1 MKLEVWAKELR
12 IPFLSLPAIFV
23 PLGITVALLD
33 GYFNLVY
40 GILTL
45 IGIVCIHASVNV
57 LNDYFDFKSG
67 IDTATTPTPFSGG
80 SRVLP
85 ENLLTPKSVLIG
97 GIILLAIGSLIGL
110 YFLYIFDFPP
120 LLIALIS
127 IAIITSVAYSPVLSR
142 IGLGEVFVFL
152 NFGPLLFTGVYY
164 IQSGGLISTEAMVV
178 GSIVG
183 LMTTGILYINQFPDT
198 DADKSKGRFHLV
210 ARLGKKRAAGIYR
223 YIVGTGFVILILGVV
238 TFTIPPTTIIALITI
253 PKFRVANA
261 ILQKEYEKI
270 MELIPA
276 MGNTVMGTI
285 QSGILLLVGYLIWY
299 FLSIYFPGVTT
310 ILPENIS

>member
-85 ENLLTPKSVLIG
+85 ENLLTPRSVLIG

-110 YFLYIFDFPP
+110 YFLYIFNFPP

-127 IAIITSVAYSPVLSR
+127 IAIITSVAYSPVLSK
-142 IGLGEVFVFL
+142 IGVGEVFVFL

-210 ARLGKKRAAGIYR
+210 ARLGKKRAAGIYK
-223 YIVGTGFVILILGVV
+223 YIVNASYVIIILGIV

>member
-33 GYFNLVY
+33 GYFNLVH

-85 ENLLTPKSVLIG
+85 ENLLTPRSVLIG

-110 YFLYIFDFPP
+110 YFLYIFNFPP

-127 IAIITSVAYSPVLSR
+127 IAIITSVAYSPVLSK
-142 IGLGEVFVFL
+142 IGVGEVFVFL

-210 ARLGKKRAAGIYR
+210 ARLGKKRAAQIYK
-223 YIVGTGFVILILGVV
+223 YIISTSYVIIIVGIV

>member
-85 ENLLTPKSVLIG
+85 ENLLTPRSVLIG

-110 YFLYIFDFPP
+110 YFLYIFNFPP

-127 IAIITSVAYSPVLSR
+127 IAIITSVAYSPVLSK
-142 IGLGEVFVFL
+142 IGVGEVFVFL

-198 DADKSKGRFHLV
+198 DADKSKGRFHVV
-210 ARLGKKRAAGIYR
+210 ARLGKKRAAGIYK
-223 YIVGTGFVILILGVV
+223 YIVNASYVIIILGIV

>member
-1 MKLEVWAKELR
+1 LKLEVWAKELR

-33 GYFNLVY
+33 GYFNLVH

-85 ENLLTPKSVLIG
+85 ENLLTPRSVLIG

-110 YFLYIFDFPP
+110 YFLYIFNFPP

-127 IAIITSVAYSPVLSR
+127 IAIITSVAYSPVLSK
-142 IGLGEVFVFL
+142 IGVGEVFVFL

-164 IQSGGLISTEAMVV
+164 IQSGGLISTEAMVI

-210 ARLGKKRAAGIYR
+210 ARLGKKRAAGIYK
-223 YIVGTGFVILILGVV
+223 YIVNASYVIIILGIV

>member
-12 IPFLSLPAIFV
+12 IPFLSLPIIFV

-85 ENLLTPKSVLIG
+85 ENLLTPRSVLIG

-110 YFLYIFDFPP
+110 YFLYIFNFPP

-127 IAIITSVAYSPVLSR
+127 IAIITSVAYSPVLSK
-142 IGLGEVFVFL
+142 IGVGEVFVFL

-210 ARLGKKRAAGIYR
+210 ARLGKKRAAGIYK
-223 YIVGTGFVILILGVV
+223 YIVNASYVIIILGIV

-285 QSGILLLVGYLIWY
+285 QSGILLLIGYLIWY

>member
-12 IPFLSLPAIFV
+12 IPFLSLPIIFV

-85 ENLLTPKSVLIG
+85 ENLLTPRSVLIG

-110 YFLYIFDFPP
+110 YFLYIFNFPP

-127 IAIITSVAYSPVLSR
+127 IAIITSVAYSPVLSK
-142 IGLGEVFVFL
+142 IGVGEVFVFL

-164 IQSGGLISTEAMVV
+164 IQSGGLISTEAIVV

-210 ARLGKKRAAGIYR
+210 ARLGKKRAAGIYK
-223 YIVGTGFVILILGVV
+223 YIVNASYVIIILGIV

>member
-67 IDTATTPTPFSGG
+67 IDTTTTPTPFSGG

-85 ENLLTPKSVLIG
+85 EKLLEPRSVLIG
-97 GIILLAIGSLIGL
+97 GIVLLAIGSLIGL
-110 YFLYIFDFPP
+110 YFLYIFNFPP
-120 LLIALIS
+120 LLIALIA
-127 IAIITSVAYSPVLSR
+127 IAIITSVAYSPLLST

-164 IQSGGLISTEAMVV
+164 IQSGGLISTEAIVI

-210 ARLGKKRAAGIYR
+210 ARLGKKRAAGIYK
-223 YIVGTGFVILILGVV
+223 YIINAGFVILILGVV
-238 TFTIPPTTIIALITI
+238 TFTIPPTTIIALVTF
-253 PKFRVANA
+253 PKFRVANS
-261 ILQKEYEKI
+261 ILKNEYEKI

-285 QSGILLLVGYLIWY
+285 QSGVLLLAGYLIWY

>member
-12 IPFLSLPAIFV
+12 IPFLSLPIIFV

-85 ENLLTPKSVLIG
+85 ENLLTPRSVLIG

-110 YFLYIFDFPP
+110 YFLYIFNFPP

-127 IAIITSVAYSPVLSR
+127 IAIITSVAYSPVLSK
-142 IGLGEVFVFL
+142 IGVGEVFVFL

-164 IQSGGLISTEAMVV
+164 IQSGGLISTEAMVG

-210 ARLGKKRAAGIYR
+210 ARLGKKRAAGIYK
-223 YIVGTGFVILILGVV
+223 YIVNASYVIIILGIV

>member
-1 MKLEVWAKELR
+1 LKLEVWAKELR
-12 IPFLSLPAIFV
+12 IPFLSLPIIFV

-85 ENLLTPKSVLIG
+85 ENLLTPRSVLIG

-110 YFLYIFDFPP
+110 YFLYIFNFPP

-127 IAIITSVAYSPVLSR
+127 IAIITSVAYSPVLSK
-142 IGLGEVFVFL
+142 IGVGEVFVFL

-210 ARLGKKRAAGIYR
+210 ARLGKKRAAGIYK
-223 YIVGTGFVILILGVV
+223 YIVNASYVIIILGIV

>member
-1 MKLEVWAKELR
+1 LKLEVWAKELR

-85 ENLLTPKSVLIG
+85 ENLLTPRSVLIG

-110 YFLYIFDFPP
+110 YFLYIFNFPP

-127 IAIITSVAYSPVLSR
+127 IAIITSVAYSPVLSK
-142 IGLGEVFVFL
+142 IGVGEVFVFL

-164 IQSGGLISTEAMVV
+164 IQSGGLISTEAIVV

-210 ARLGKKRAAGIYR
+210 ARLGKKRAAGIYK
-223 YIVGTGFVILILGVV
+223 YIVNASYVIIILGIV

-253 PKFRVANA
+253 PKFRVANT

>member
-110 YFLYIFDFPP
+110 YFLYIFNFPP

-127 IAIITSVAYSPVLSR
+127 IAIITSVAYSPVLSK

-210 ARLGKKRAAGIYR
+210 ARLGKKRAAGIYK
-223 YIVGTGFVILILGVV
+223 YIVNAGFVILILGVV
-238 TFTIPPTTIIALITI
+238 TYTIPPTTIIALVTI

>member
-1 MKLEVWAKELR
+1 LKLEVWAKELR

-85 ENLLTPKSVLIG
+85 ENLLTPRSVLIG

-110 YFLYIFDFPP
+110 YFLYIFNFPP

-127 IAIITSVAYSPVLSR
+127 IAIITSVAYSPVLSK
-142 IGLGEVFVFL
+142 IGVGEVFVFL

-210 ARLGKKRAAGIYR
+210 ARLGKKRAAGIYK
-223 YIVGTGFVILILGVV
+223 YIVNASYVIIILGIV

>member
-1 MKLEVWAKELR
+1 LKLEVWAKELR

-223 YIVGTGFVILILGVV
+223 YIIGTGFVILILGVV

>member
-1 MKLEVWAKELR
+1 LKLEVWAKELR

-223 YIVGTGFVILILGVV
+223 YMVGTGFVILILGVV

>member
-12 IPFLSLPAIFV
+12 IPFLSLPIIFV

-85 ENLLTPKSVLIG
+85 ENLLTPRSVLIG

-110 YFLYIFDFPP
+110 YFLYIFNFPP

-127 IAIITSVAYSPVLSR
+127 IAIITSVAYSPVLSK
-142 IGLGEVFVFL
+142 IGIGEVFVFL

-164 IQSGGLISTEAMVV
+164 IQSGGLISTEAIVV

-210 ARLGKKRAAGIYR
+210 ARLGKKRAAGIYK
-223 YIVGTGFVILILGVV
+223 YIVNASYVIIILGIV

-253 PKFRVANA
+253 PKFRVANT

>member
-33 GYFNLVY
+33 GYFNLVH

-45 IGIVCIHASVNV
+45 IGIVGIHASVNV

-85 ENLLTPKSVLIG
+85 ENLLTPRSVLIG

-110 YFLYIFDFPP
+110 YFLYIFNFPP

-127 IAIITSVAYSPVLSR
+127 IAIITSVAYSPVLSK
-142 IGLGEVFVFL
+142 IGVGEVFVFL

-164 IQSGGLISTEAMVV
+164 IQSGGLISTEAIVV

-210 ARLGKKRAAGIYR
+210 ARLGKKRAAGIYK
-223 YIVGTGFVILILGVV
+223 YIVNASYVIIILGIV

>member
-12 IPFLSLPAIFV
+12 IPFLSLPIIFV

-85 ENLLTPKSVLIG
+85 ENLLTPRSVLIG

-110 YFLYIFDFPP
+110 YFLYIFNFPP

-127 IAIITSVAYSPVLSR
+127 IAIITSVAYSPVLSK
-142 IGLGEVFVFL
+142 IGVGEVFVFL

-210 ARLGKKRAAGIYR
+210 ARLGKKRAAGIYK
-223 YIVGTGFVILILGVV
+223 YIVNASYVIIILGIV

>member
-12 IPFLSLPAIFV
+12 IPFLSLPIIFV

-85 ENLLTPKSVLIG
+85 ENLLTPRSVLIG

-110 YFLYIFDFPP
+110 YFLYIFNFPP

-127 IAIITSVAYSPVLSR
+127 IAIITSVAYSPVLSK
-142 IGLGEVFVFL
+142 IGVGEVFVFL

-164 IQSGGLISTEAMVV
+164 IQSGGLISTEAIVV

-210 ARLGKKRAAGIYR
+210 ARLGKKRAAGIYK
-223 YIVGTGFVILILGVV
+223 YIVNASYVIIILGIV

-310 ILPENIS
+310 TLPENIS

>member
-85 ENLLTPKSVLIG
+85 ENLLTPRSVLIG

-110 YFLYIFDFPP
+110 YFLYIFNFPP

-127 IAIITSVAYSPVLSR
+127 IAIITSVAYSPVLSK
-142 IGLGEVFVFL
+142 IGVGEVFVFL

-210 ARLGKKRAAGIYR
+210 ARLGKKRAAGIYK
-223 YIVGTGFVILILGVV
+223 YIVNASYVIIILGIV

-299 FLSIYFPGVTT
+299 FLSIYFPGTT
-310 ILPENIS
+310 AILPGNIS

>member
-1 MKLEVWAKELR
+1 LKLEVWAKELR
-12 IPFLSLPAIFV
+12 IPFLSLPIIFV

-85 ENLLTPKSVLIG
+85 ENLLTPRSVLIG

-110 YFLYIFDFPP
+110 YFLYIFNFPP

-127 IAIITSVAYSPVLSR
+127 IAIITSVAYSPVLSK
-142 IGLGEVFVFL
+142 IGVGEVFVFL

-210 ARLGKKRAAGIYR
+210 ARLGKKRAAGIYK
-223 YIVGTGFVILILGVV
+223 YIVNASYVIIILGIV

-253 PKFRVANA
+253 PKFRVANT

>member
-12 IPFLSLPAIFV
+12 IPFLSLPIIFV

-85 ENLLTPKSVLIG
+85 ENLLTPRSVLIG

-110 YFLYIFDFPP
+110 YFLYIFNFPP

-127 IAIITSVAYSPVLSR
+127 IAIITSVAYSPVLSK
-142 IGLGEVFVFL
+142 IGVGEVFVFL

-210 ARLGKKRAAGIYR
+210 ARLGKKRAAGIYK
-223 YIVGTGFVILILGVV
+223 YIVNASYVIIILGIV

-276 MGNTVMGTI
+276 MGITVMGTI

>member
-223 YIVGTGFVILILGVV
+223 YIIGTGFVILILGVV

-310 ILPENIS
+310 ILPGNIS

>member
-110 YFLYIFDFPP
+110 YFLYIFNFPP

-127 IAIITSVAYSPVLSR
+127 IAIITSVAYSPVLSK
-142 IGLGEVFVFL
+142 IGLGEIFVFL
-152 NFGPLLFTGVYY
+152 NFGPLLFTGIYY
-164 IQSGGLISTEAMVV
+164 IQSGGLISTEAIIV
-178 GSIVG
+178 GSI
-183 LMTTGILYINQFPDT
+183 TNF
-198 DADKSKGRFHLV
+198 
-210 ARLGKKRAAGIYR
+210 
-223 YIVGTGFVILILGVV
+223 FVNSCPEQSDLIL
-238 TFTIPPTTIIALITI
+238 
-253 PKFRVANA
+253 FR
-261 ILQKEYEKI
+261 ILSKE
-270 MELIPA
+270 
-276 MGNTVMGTI
+276 T
-285 QSGILLLVGYLIWY
+285 S
-299 FLSIYFPGVTT
+299 S
-310 ILPENIS
+310 

>member
-85 ENLLTPKSVLIG
+85 ENLLTPRSVLIG

-110 YFLYIFDFPP
+110 YFLYIFNFPP

-127 IAIITSVAYSPVLSR
+127 IAIITSVAYSPVLSK
-142 IGLGEVFVFL
+142 IGVGEVFVFL

-164 IQSGGLISTEAMVV
+164 IQSGGLISTEAIVV

-210 ARLGKKRAAGIYR
+210 ARLGKKRAAGIYK
-223 YIVGTGFVILILGVV
+223 YIVNASYVIIILGIV

>member
-110 YFLYIFDFPP
+110 YFLYIFNFPP

-127 IAIITSVAYSPVLSR
+127 IAIITSVAYSPVLSK

-210 ARLGKKRAAGIYR
+210 ARLGKKRAAGIYK
-223 YIVGTGFVILILGVV
+223 YIVNAGFVILILGVV
-238 TFTIPPTTIIALITI
+238 TYTIPPTTIIALATI

-285 QSGILLLVGYLIWY
+285 QSGVLLLVGYLIWY
-299 FLSIYFPGVTT
+299 FLSMYFPGVTT
-310 ILPENIS
+310 IFPENIS

>member
-1 MKLEVWAKELR
+1 LKLEVWAKELR
-12 IPFLSLPAIFV
+12 IPFLSLPIIFV

-85 ENLLTPKSVLIG
+85 ENLLTPRSVLIG

-110 YFLYIFDFPP
+110 YFLYIFNFPP

-127 IAIITSVAYSPVLSR
+127 IAIITSVAYSPVLSK
-142 IGLGEVFVFL
+142 IGVGEVFVFL

-164 IQSGGLISTEAMVV
+164 IQSGGLISTEAIVV

-210 ARLGKKRAAGIYR
+210 ARLGKKRAAGIYK
-223 YIVGTGFVILILGVV
+223 YIVNASYVIIILGIV

>member
-223 YIVGTGFVILILGVV
+223 YMVGTGFVILILGVV

>member
-12 IPFLSLPAIFV
+12 IPFLSLPIIFV

-85 ENLLTPKSVLIG
+85 ENLLTPRSVLIG

-110 YFLYIFDFPP
+110 YFLYIFNFPP

-127 IAIITSVAYSPVLSR
+127 IAIITSVAYSPVLSK
-142 IGLGEVFVFL
+142 IGVGEVFVFL

-164 IQSGGLISTEAMVV
+164 IQSGGLISTEAIVV

-210 ARLGKKRAAGIYR
+210 ARLGKQRAAGIYK
-223 YIVGTGFVILILGVV
+223 YIVNASYVIIILGIV

-253 PKFRVANA
+253 PKFRVANT

>member
-33 GYFNLVY
+33 GYFNLVH

-85 ENLLTPKSVLIG
+85 ENLLTPRSVLIG

-110 YFLYIFDFPP
+110 YFLYIFNFPP

-127 IAIITSVAYSPVLSR
+127 IAIITSVAYSPVLSK
-142 IGLGEVFVFL
+142 IGVGEVFVFL

-164 IQSGGLISTEAMVV
+164 IQSGGLISTEAIVV

-183 LMTTGILYINQFPDT
+183 LMTTGILYINQFLLG
-198 DADKSKGRFHLV
+198 GRDEF
-210 ARLGKKRAAGIYR
+210 
-223 YIVGTGFVILILGVV
+223 
-238 TFTIPPTTIIALITI
+238 
-253 PKFRVANA
+253 
-261 ILQKEYEKI
+261 
-270 MELIPA
+270 
-276 MGNTVMGTI
+276 
-285 QSGILLLVGYLIWY
+285 
-299 FLSIYFPGVTT
+299 
-310 ILPENIS
+310 

>member
-85 ENLLTPKSVLIG
+85 ENLLTPRSVLIG

-110 YFLYIFDFPP
+110 YFLYIFNFPP

-127 IAIITSVAYSPVLSR
+127 IAIITSVAYSPVLSK
-142 IGLGEVFVFL
+142 IGVGEVFVFL

-164 IQSGGLISTEAMVV
+164 IQSGGLISTEAIVV

-210 ARLGKKRAAGIYR
+210 ARLGKKRAAGIYK
-223 YIVGTGFVILILGVV
+223 YIVNASYVIIILGIV

-253 PKFRVANA
+253 PKFRVANT